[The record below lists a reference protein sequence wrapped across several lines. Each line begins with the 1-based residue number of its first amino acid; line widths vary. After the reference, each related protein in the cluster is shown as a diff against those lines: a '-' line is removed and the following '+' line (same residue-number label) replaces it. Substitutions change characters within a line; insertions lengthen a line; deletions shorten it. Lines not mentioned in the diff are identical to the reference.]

1 MMEKNYL
8 LFFLFLIVSSCS
20 SFEKVKSTNIDELL
34 NSIKVTGEGKGR
46 ISTPRGQHLFSCDAI
61 LKEDHTWMLSIMIP
75 LQGEE
80 LMILPQ
86 LEKKIPSD
94 KTMDKFEWRIEE
106 ELKKVD
112 IHHKLKPFQV
122 IQGIHSMLR
131 FVLGREL
138 KLTRDCFVENNVNR
152 CDLENEKFI
161 IEKKETSMQIGYEL
175 NADYDILL
183 VAENLT
189 NSFFGRTSFYVIS
202 KNKNYKFDSV
212 IALEFFWN

>member
-1 MMEKNYL
+1 MEKNYL
-8 LFFLFLIVSSCS
+8 LVFLFLLLSSCS
-20 SFEKVKSTNIDELL
+20 SFEKVKSTNVDELL

-46 ISTPRGQHLFSCDAI
+46 ISTPQGQHLFSCDAI
-61 LKEDHTWMLSIMIP
+61 LKEDHTWILSIMIP

-94 KTMDKFEWRIEE
+94 QTMDKFEWRIGE

-112 IHHKLKPFQV
+112 IHHKLKPNQV

-138 KLTRDCFVENNVNR
+138 KLPRDCFIDNNVYL

-161 IEKKETSMQIGYEL
+161 IEKKETSALISYEL
-175 NADYDILL
+175 NEDYKMVL

-202 KNKNYKFDSV
+202 KTKNYKFDSI
-212 IALEFFWN
+212 IALEFFWK